1 MSSATLT
8 YGPARRAIEPFDEAA
23 LVAHLEGFGLVPQV
37 PAEIRFGAEGDG
49 WSLYFFDP
57 DGNRVELKGPRVD
70 NPA

>member
-1 MSSATLT
+1 
-8 YGPARRAIEPFDEAA
+8 A
-23 LVAHLEGFGLVPQV
+23 LVAHLEGFGLIPQV